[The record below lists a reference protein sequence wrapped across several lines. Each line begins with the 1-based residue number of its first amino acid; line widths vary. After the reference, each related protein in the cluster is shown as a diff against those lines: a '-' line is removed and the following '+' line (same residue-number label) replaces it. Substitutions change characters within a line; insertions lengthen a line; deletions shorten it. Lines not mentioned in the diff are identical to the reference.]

1 MEVSGIRGNK
11 VVIITEEVEAV
22 TTATEILEGDQ
33 TVNGKIMAAAAMA
46 VTEEVAIIQE
56 AVAVADTQAVVE
68 VSHME
73 EMTEVEEED
82 TTTVEEDTTTVEGA
96 YTARK
101 TVKAFTV
108 MRNQIQR

>member
-1 MEVSGIRGNK
+1 MVEVSGIRDNK

-56 AVAVADTQAVVE
+56 AVADTQAVVE
-68 VSHME
+68 VNRME

-82 TTTVEEDTTTVEGA
+82 TTTVEEDTTTVEVA

-101 TVKAFTV
+101 TVKASTV
-108 MRNQIQR
+108 MRNRIQL

>member
-1 MEVSGIRGNK
+1 MEVSGIRDNK

-56 AVAVADTQAVVE
+56 AVADTQAVVE
-68 VSHME
+68 VNRME

-82 TTTVEEDTTTVEGA
+82 TTTVEEDTTTVEVA

-101 TVKAFTV
+101 TVKASTV
-108 MRNQIQR
+108 MRNRIQL

>member
-1 MEVSGIRGNK
+1 MAEVSGIRDNK

-56 AVAVADTQAVVE
+56 AVADTQVVVE
-68 VSHME
+68 VSHSE

-82 TTTVEEDTTTVEGA
+82 TTTVEEGTTTVEVA
-96 YTARK
+96 DTARK

>member
-1 MEVSGIRGNK
+1 MAEVSGIRDNK

-33 TVNGKIMAAAAMA
+33 TVNGKIMAVAAMA
-46 VTEEVAIIQE
+46 VIAEEVVIQ
-56 AVAVADTQAVVE
+56 VAGADTQVVVE
-68 VSHME
+68 VSHSE

-82 TTTVEEDTTTVEGA
+82 TTTVEEGTTTVEVA
-96 YTARK
+96 DTARK